1 VNALPREQR
10 AEKTT
15 SELLSQN
22 AYTNNAKKN
31 GYAFGIGNYALRV
44 WVAMRLA
51 KDVETCCALLRGE
64 AVDPACLDGG
74 ELEFMCRRR
83 LVRMDFLAV
92 DAVADSLRRHRLIE
106 LVREPLKDAA

>member
-31 GYAFGIGNYALRV
+31 GYAFGIGYSLRV
-44 WVAMRLA
+44 WIAMRLA
-51 KDVETCCALLRGE
+51 KDVEICCALLRGE

-74 ELEFMCRRR
+74 ELEFMRRLQ

-106 LVREPLKDAA
+106 LVCEPLKDAA